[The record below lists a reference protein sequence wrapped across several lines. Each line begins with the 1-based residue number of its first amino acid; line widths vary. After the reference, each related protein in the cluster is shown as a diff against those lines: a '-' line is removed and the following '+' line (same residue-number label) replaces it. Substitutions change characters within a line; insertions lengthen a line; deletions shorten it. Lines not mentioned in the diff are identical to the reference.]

1 MMRRIM
7 DSVDQKQT
15 LALVLAAILAVLILV
30 LVLVV
35 LVLIL
40 VVLVLVLILSPVLV
54 LVVIHCNTLQICTCG
69 EPLHYLSLF
78 FRIYPL
84 A

>member
-30 LVLVV
+30 LVV

-40 VVLVLVLILSPVLV
+40 VVLVLVLSPVLV

>member
-1 MMRRIM
+1 MMQRIM

-15 LALVLAAILAVLILV
+15 LALVLTAILAVLI

>member
-1 MMRRIM
+1 MMQRIM

-15 LALVLAAILAVLILV
+15 LALVLAAILAVLI

>member
-15 LALVLAAILAVLILV
+15 LALVLTAILAVLI

-40 VVLVLVLILSPVLV
+40 VVLVLVLSPVLV